1 MTLTNAEIPDKFHL
15 FSEPVFGPKAAE
27 SVENFCYNFD
37 HLDATAVQDF
47 LDIILHKPE
56 V

>member
-15 FSEPVFGPKAAE
+15 FSEPVFGSKTAE
-27 SVENFCYNFD
+27 TVENFCYKFD
-37 HLDATAVQDF
+37 HLDATEVQDF

>member
-15 FSEPVFGPKAAE
+15 FSEPVFGSKIAE
-27 SVENFCYNFD
+27 TVENFCYKFD
-37 HLDATAVQDF
+37 HSDASEVQDF

-56 V
+56 M